1 MNLST
6 FRQLPSNT
14 ESSMIEQLSKELA
27 SAFSRDPLARAIL
40 GEWPSSSS
48 NCAIEFFKLHL
59 FSGLRDGEVFAVG
72 ADSSVEGVAVVF
84 GVGKDMNTQ
93 SAEWQAFLG
102 NLPSEN
108 QEWHNSV
115 GALGLQAFDD
125 NDEAQFNDQYKEFV
139 DQAYGRNHQL
149 ESFYLLLLG
158 VRPSSQGKGLGTEL
172 LRGVQ
177 AKAEKL
183 CVDLCW
189 QTTTAPGF
197 YKNLGFKAISD
208 ITYKNKQGDVRQ

>member
-1 MNLST
+1 V
-6 FRQLPSNT
+6 
-14 ESSMIEQLSKELA
+14 
-27 SAFSRDPLARAIL
+27 AI
-40 GEWPSSSS
+40 
-48 NCAIEFFKLHL
+48 IFFEFFKLHL

-84 GVGKDMNTQ
+84 GVGKDMKCGTLPSFPGILDLQTIESTQ

-177 AKAEKL
+177 AKVNWGPSLQLLTE
-183 CVDLCW
+183 
-189 QTTTAPGF
+189 T
-197 YKNLGFKAISD
+197 
-208 ITYKNKQGDVRQ
+208 

>member
-1 MNLST
+1 MVSCI
-6 FRQLPSNT
+6 RR
-14 ESSMIEQLSKELA
+14 SSCSCD
-27 SAFSRDPLARAIL
+27 SRRVAI
-40 GEWPSSSS
+40 
-48 NCAIEFFKLHL
+48 IFFEFFKLHL

-108 QEWHNSV
+108 QEWHNS
-115 GALGLQAFDD
+115 
-125 NDEAQFNDQYKEFV
+125 FNDQCKEFV

-208 ITYKNKQGDVRQ
+208 ITYKNKQGDVRQWAYSDREVLTVEDVPVKALVLG